1 MLYGLNFYHEYS
13 LRSVAAREKSI
24 PEDCRAR
31 DTATDMHFVKKRIRR
46 YGGPAFLCNEKTSKI
61 CFGVSYVA
69 QIEGFE
75 SAASSFSQGADSER
89 RAYF

>member
-46 YGGPAFLCNEKTSKI
+46 GTAGPLFCVTKKHRK
-61 CFGVSYVA
+61 FVSV
-69 QIEGFE
+69 FRMW
-75 SAASSFSQGADSER
+75 R
-89 RAYF
+89 R